1 MIGPLVLLML
11 ASIAAQADAPTV
23 IVVTGAPG
31 TEEYQTE
38 FETWTERWQTASKD
52 ANVRFVRIGD
62 SAGEDDREVLQQ
74 ELRNLEESKSSM
86 VWLVLIGHGTFDGT
100 RAKFNLH
107 GPDVTAEE
115 LAKWLTPLPMPL
127 AVINTA
133 SASGPFVNRLS
144 GPNRVIVTATKSGFE
159 HNYARFGNYL
169 SQAISDPEADL
180 DKDEQVS
187 LLEAFLAASSRTNEF
202 YQQDA
207 RLVSEH
213 ALIDDNGDGL
223 GTPADWFRGYR
234 AIRTA
239 KDGAQADGLRANQF
253 VLIRRGDEAK
263 LSEPLRKRRDELER
277 QIAALRQKK
286 SSLPEDEYYTRLEP
300 VLIELAKLYRDAE

>member
-1 MIGPLVLLML
+1 MLTILLLTLATTTAPL
-11 ASIAAQADAPTV
+11 DAPTV
-23 IVVTGAPG
+23 VLVTGAPG
-31 TEEYQTE
+31 QEEY
-38 FETWTERWQTASKD
+38 ETAFGTWADRWEAATQA
-52 ANVRFVRIGD
+52 ANAQLVRIGET
-62 SAGEDDREVLQQ
+62 ANQDDREVLRQ
-74 ELRNLEESKSSM
+74 EPEKLEESNSSM

-115 LAKWLTPLPMPL
+115 LATWLEPLPMPL

-144 GPNRVIVTATKSGFE
+144 GRNRVIVTATKSGFE
-159 HNYARFGNYL
+159 HNYARFGDYL
-169 SQAISDPEADL
+169 SQAITDPEADL

-234 AIRTA
+234 AVRTA
-239 KDGAQADGLRANQF
+239 KDGAIIYVEVSR
-253 VLIRRGDEAK
+253 
-263 LSEPLRKRRDELER
+263 
-277 QIAALRQKK
+277 
-286 SSLPEDEYYTRLEP
+286 
-300 VLIELAKLYRDAE
+300 

>member
-1 MIGPLVLLML
+1 MIGTFVVLML
-11 ASIAAQADAPTV
+11 ASLATQADAPTV

-31 TEEYQTE
+31 TEEYGTA
-38 FETWTERWQTASKD
+38 FNTWADRWQTATEEAK
-52 ANVRFVRIGD
+52 AQFIRIGD
-62 SAGEDDREVLQQ
+62 ASDQDDRQVLQQ
-74 ELRNLEESKSSM
+74 KLKKLEDSKTPA

-159 HNYARFGNYL
+159 HNYARFGDYL
-169 SQAISDPEADL
+169 SQAISDAEADL

-187 LLEAFLAASSRTNEF
+187 LLEAFLAASSHTNEF
-202 YQQDA
+202 YKQDA

-263 LSEPLRKRRDELER
+263 LSETLRQRRDELER
-277 QIAALRQKK
+277 QIAELREKK
-286 SSLPEDEYYTRLEP
+286 SSLPEDEYYARLEP
-300 VLIELAKLYRDAE
+300 VLIELAKLYQDTE

>member
-1 MIGPLVLLML
+1 MLTILLLTLATTTAPL
-11 ASIAAQADAPTV
+11 DAPTV
-23 IVVTGAPG
+23 VLVTGAPG
-31 TEEYQTE
+31 QEEY
-38 FETWTERWQTASKD
+38 ETAFGTWADRWEAATQA
-52 ANVRFVRIGD
+52 ANAQLVRIGET
-62 SAGEDDREVLQQ
+62 ANQDDREVLRQ
-74 ELRNLEESKSSM
+74 ELEKLEESNSSM

-115 LAKWLTPLPMPL
+115 LATWLEPLPMPL

-144 GPNRVIVTATKSGFE
+144 GRNRVIVTATKSGFE
-159 HNYARFGNYL
+159 HNYARFGDYL
-169 SQAISDPEADL
+169 SQAITDPEADL
-180 DKDEQVS
+180 DKDEQGS

-234 AIRTA
+234 AVRTA
-239 KDGAQADGLRANQF
+239 KDGAEPDGLRANQF
-253 VLIRRGDEAK
+253 VLIRRGDEAR
-263 LSEPLRKRRDELER
+263 LSEQVRQRRDKLER
-277 QIAALRQKK
+277 QIAELRQQK
-286 SSLPEDEYYTRLEP
+286 SKLPEDEYYARLEP
-300 VLIELAKLYRDAE
+300 IMIELAKLYQDVE